1 MGRIYESDINPFQ
14 DFLFTSMI
22 HGIDLTKKEFEE
34 DIYVGF
40 VQILEY
46 IVQDKYDTQHLDFE
60 IKGKDGYYKVV
71 ANNVVSAL
79 WLSGIFPKNTKMVMN
94 SSEYVIE
101 DLKYK
106 YNPKTKKLTYQ
117 FINKTEK

>member
-1 MGRIYESDINPFQ
+1 MGRIYQSNINPFQ
-14 DFLFTSMI
+14 DFLFMSML
-22 HGIDLTKKEFEE
+22 HGVDLAKKEFEE

-46 IVQDKYDTQHLDFE
+46 IVQDKNDTQHLDFE
-60 IKGKDGYYKVV
+60 IKGKDGYYKIV
-71 ANNVVSAL
+71 ANNAVSAL
-79 WLSGIFPKNTKMVMN
+79 WLSGIFPKNTKMVIN
-94 SSEYVIE
+94 SNEYVIE

-117 FINKTEK
+117 FVKK

>member
-1 MGRIYESDINPFQ
+1 MGRIYQSNINPFQ
-14 DFLFTSMI
+14 DFLFTSMM
-22 HGIDLTKKEFEE
+22 HGVDLAKKEFEE

-46 IVQDKYDTQHLDFE
+46 IVPDKNDTQHLDFQ
-60 IKGKDGYYKVV
+60 IKGKDGNYKVI

-79 WLSGIFPKNTKMVMN
+79 WLSGIFPKNPRMVMN
-94 SSEYVIE
+94 SNEYQID

-117 FINKTEK
+117 LINIKNG